1 MKKDTL
7 LNIIVTVLALAMAL
21 YHLISTQYLLLP
33 TVAHLN
39 AHLGFSLIIVF
50 LGIALKKKG
59 TISCLWP
66 ISLGII
72 ALACSLYVH
81 FLWPQLQERAYFNTP
96 IDLIVGVLLVF
107 LALEAAR
114 QEFGFFLPVLSL
126 IVMLY
131 PFIGVHLPEPLYTQS
146 MRLTR
151 TISNL
156 SIGLEGGVY
165 ALLSPSANY
174 IFLFVVFGG
183 FLEVTAGP
191 NFLMELAKYAGSKL
205 RGGPA
210 MMAVVSSASVGSI
223 IGSAAANVAITGGVT
238 IPLMKK
244 VGYKPEYAAGIESAA
259 SNGGQIMPPIMG
271 ITAFAMAAVTGIPYI
286 KIVLMAIIPALLYFF
301 CTGSYVF
308 LRAGQLNIG
317 TMREEVDKKALFLT
331 APALLVPFIVIMLLL
346 TVGYTVMYVAFWAI
360 VSAVFIAFLQKRTRP
375 SWRQLIEGFARGGR
389 AGAAIGVTVACVG
402 PVLTTFTGS
411 GLGIKLSAG
420 IEAWSGGNLF
430 LALLI
435 VWVVCVIMGMG
446 GASLTAYL
454 IVSIFAVPVMLKIGI
469 PLEQAH
475 FFTMFVAVFAF
486 LTPPIALVAMVAA
499 KMAGASYIRS
509 AIESTKA
516 AISGFLLPFMFIY
529 CPILLLKPSGAPL
542 LDIMGIIACV
552 TCLLAL
558 QIGFTGYYR
567 MDCAK
572 WERIFALMSGALLI
586 GFLPFQNHGSL
597 GHSLFATG
605 VVVFGMLTVRHW
617 RRYRR
622 IAQYNPIRS
631 AINL

>member
-1 MKKDTL
+1 MKNNFVLT
-7 LNIIVTVLALAMAL
+7 IIVTVLALVMVL
-21 YHLISTQYLLLP
+21 YHLISTQYLLLS

-39 AHLGFSLIIVF
+39 AHLGFSLVIVF
-50 LGIALKKKG
+50 FGIALKKEG
-59 TISCLWP
+59 RIARTWSL
-66 ISLGII
+66 SLGII
-72 ALACSLYVH
+72 AIICALYVH
-81 FLWPQLQERAYFNTP
+81 FLWPELQDRAYFNTP
-96 IDLIVGVLLVF
+96 IDLIVGVLLIF
-107 LALEAAR
+107 MALEAAR
-114 QEFGFFLPVLSL
+114 QEFGYFLPVLSL
-126 IVMLY
+126 VVMLY
-131 PFIGVHLPEPLYTQS
+131 PFIGVHLPEPLHTQS
-146 MRLTR
+146 MGLTR
-151 TISNL
+151 TIANL

-191 NFLMELAKYAGSKL
+191 NFLMELAKFAGSKL

-244 VGYKPEYAAGIESAA
+244 VGYKPEYAAGIEAAA

-286 KIVLMAIIPALLYFF
+286 KIVAMAILPALLYFF

-317 TMREEVDKKALFLT
+317 TIEEKVDKKALFLT
-331 APALLVPFIVIMLLL
+331 APALLVPFVVIMVLLSI
-346 TVGYTVMYVAFWAI
+346 GYTVRYVAFWAI
-360 VSAVFIAFLQKRTRP
+360 LSAIVVAYLQKRTRP
-375 SWRQLIEGFARGGR
+375 SLRQLIKGFAKGGR
-389 AGAAIGVTVACVG
+389 AGAAIGVTVACIG

-411 GLGIKLSAG
+411 GLGVKLSAG
-420 IEAWSGGNLF
+420 IAAWSGGNLF
-430 LALLI
+430 PALLI
-435 VWVVCVIMGMG
+435 VWIVCIIMGMG

-469 PLEQAH
+469 PLDQAH

-499 KMAGASYIRS
+499 KMAGASYILS

-529 CPILLLKPSGAPL
+529 CPILILKSSGNPVFDLLGF
-542 LDIMGIIACV
+542 IACV
-552 TCLLAL
+552 ICVFAL
-558 QIGFTGYYR
+558 QVGFTGYYR
-567 MDCAK
+567 TDCRVM
-572 WERIFALMSGALLI
+572 ERILLI
-586 GFLPFQNHGSL
+586 VSAVLLLLFLPQQLSGTAGPL
-597 GHSLFATG
+597 LFVAG
-605 VVVFGMLTVRHW
+605 IILFMTVTILHW
-617 RRYRR
+617 RKSS
-622 IAQYNPIRS
+622 IAVE
-631 AINL
+631 